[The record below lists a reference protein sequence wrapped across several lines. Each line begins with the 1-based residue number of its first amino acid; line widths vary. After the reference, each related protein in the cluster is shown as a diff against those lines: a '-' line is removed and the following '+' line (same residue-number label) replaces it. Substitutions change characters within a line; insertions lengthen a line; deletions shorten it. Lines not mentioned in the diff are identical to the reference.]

1 MSKIA
6 VTIEGRTYTVE
17 LPALL
22 GHETEVAAAVDGET
36 VMLALDSDEESAWY
50 AVDGRVYE
58 AVIDSDL
65 RWLRTRT
72 GVHALEVRDLDAIV
86 SRPVTGDGRVKAP
99 IPGLIARILVE
110 IGQTVE
116 IGQPILVLEAMKM
129 QNEIRSPLNGV
140 IEAVHV
146 QPGATVARAQVLIE
160 IGRPSG
166 GD

>member
-6 VTIEGRTYTVE
+6 VTIDGRTFTVE

-22 GHETEVAAAVDGET
+22 AHETMVTALIDGQPVT
-36 VMLALDSDEESAWY
+36 IALDDDELGAWH

-58 AVIDSDL
+58 TIIDQDL
-65 RWLRTRT
+65 HWIRTRT
-72 GVHALEVRDLDAIV
+72 GVHALEARDLDAVV

-99 IPGLIARILVE
+99 IPGLIARVLVE
-110 IGQTVE
+110 VGQSVE

-129 QNEIRSPLNGV
+129 QNEIRSPLDGV

-146 QPGATVARAQVLIE
+146 QPGATVARSQVLIE
-160 IGRPSG
+160 IGRSSG
-166 GD
+166 GG